1 MTAPVA
7 PPPSPEDIKARYG
20 FVGQMAQAVPEVNT
34 ILQQAMK
41 EQWTTDRFLMAVAN
55 TNWWKTNGQAVRE
68 WTVMQA
74 TDPQTARDRQ
84 AHITGDIYARA
95 SAMGINLTPQQAE
108 QAFYFIQFSG
118 GMSDQNINDY
128 LGRTY
133 FNAYNFDWTKG
144 TGKASE
150 YASQLDQMR
159 HAYGMPD
166 GQEYNWVRDE
176 LNAVMQGGQTIEGA
190 RLAAIA
196 YAKSKYSQFS
206 ERLEGGETMMDIAR
220 PYMDT
225 YQKVLE
231 QAPSGINDAMIDKAL
246 QARGADGKPV
256 EQPTW
261 QFEQTLRQDPRWSK
275 TDNAKSWMSNFINKV
290 GTDMGFFK

>member
-1 MTAPVA
+1 MAK
-7 PPPSPEDIKARYG
+7 SNPELAGIL
-20 FVGQMAQAVPEVNT
+20 AQAS
-34 ILQQAMK
+34 K
-41 EQWTTDRFLMAVAN
+41 EQWTTDRFLMTVAN

-68 WTVMQA
+68 WTSLQA

-84 AHITGDIYARA
+84 GHITGDIYARA
-95 SAMGINLTPQQAE
+95 SAMGINLSPQQAE

-128 LGRTY
+128 LGRTF
-133 FNAYNFDWTKG
+133 FNAYDFDWQKG

-150 YASQLDQMR
+150 YAQQLDQMR

-166 GQEYNWVRDE
+166 GQEFNWVRDE
-176 LNAVMQGGQTIEGA
+176 LNAIMQGGQTIDGA
-190 RLAAIA
+190 RLAAIS

-220 PYMDT
+220 PYVDT
-225 YQKVLE
+225 YSKILE
-231 QAPSGINDAMIDKAL
+231 TAPNAGLDDSLIQKAL
-246 QARGADGKPV
+246 QARGADGKPA

-261 QFEQTLRQDPRWSK
+261 KFEETLRQDPRWAK
-275 TDNAKSWMSNFINKV
+275 TDNAKEWMGNFVTKV
-290 GTDMGFFK
+290 GTDMGFFR